1 VNLVGFPVLF
11 MHTTSYPVQKS
22 EIIRLKPEG
31 VQNHIPPQRY
41 VETLRNESNI
51 KKTNLMEV
59 YTAPDWLGR

>member
-1 VNLVGFPVLF
+1 